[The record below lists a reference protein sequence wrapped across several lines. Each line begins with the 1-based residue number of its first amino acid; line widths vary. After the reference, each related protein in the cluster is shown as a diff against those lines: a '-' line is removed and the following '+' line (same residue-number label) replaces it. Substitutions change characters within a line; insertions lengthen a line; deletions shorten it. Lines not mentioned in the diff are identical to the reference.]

1 MKITDIT
8 PQKHNKGR
16 VSIFAD
22 GKYAFSMDEVD
33 CVLNKLKI
41 GADIS
46 REDIQRLSIEANRSK
61 AMSKAMD
68 ILSRKPVSA
77 RDLVN
82 KLAEKGYDKEVA
94 QSVVDEMAELGY
106 IDDEAYARLYV
117 EYAAEKHY
125 GTSKIRYELGHH
137 GVSSDIISLV
147 LEESGDTDIEELAS
161 LVLQKYGNCDFDDIK
176 QRQRVTRFLA
186 SRGYGFD
193 DINDVIRYCR
203 RNGEI

>member
-46 REDIQRLSIEANRSK
+46 EEDIQRLSIEANHSK

-94 QSVVDEMAELGY
+94 QSVVDEMEELGY

-125 GTSKIRYELGHH
+125 GASKIRYELGHH
-137 GVSSDIISLV
+137 GVASDIISLV
-147 LEESGDTDIEELAS
+147 LEESGDADIEELAS
-161 LVLQKYGNCDFDDIK
+161 LVLQKYGNCDFDDIR

-186 SRGYGFD
+186 SRGYSFD
-193 DINDVIRYCR
+193 DINDVIRYCKK
-203 RNGEI
+203 NGEI

>member
-68 ILSRKPVSA
+68 ILSR
-77 RDLVN
+77 
-82 KLAEKGYDKEVA
+82 
-94 QSVVDEMAELGY
+94 
-106 IDDEAYARLYV
+106 
-117 EYAAEKHY
+117 
-125 GTSKIRYELGHH
+125 
-137 GVSSDIISLV
+137 
-147 LEESGDTDIEELAS
+147 
-161 LVLQKYGNCDFDDIK
+161 
-176 QRQRVTRFLA
+176 
-186 SRGYGFD
+186 
-193 DINDVIRYCR
+193 
-203 RNGEI
+203 